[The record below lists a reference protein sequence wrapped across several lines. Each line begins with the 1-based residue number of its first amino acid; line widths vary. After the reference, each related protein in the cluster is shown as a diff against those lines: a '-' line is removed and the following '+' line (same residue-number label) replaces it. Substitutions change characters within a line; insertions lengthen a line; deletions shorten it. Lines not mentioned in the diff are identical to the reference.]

1 MSTATRRATFAV
13 ITIATALAATACSS
27 SSSPSASSSAPAS
40 ASPLAA
46 DSASPSASKSA
57 FSSAKVAVKAQP
69 VGTVRLGLPGG
80 KVSAAFDITGLAPGI
95 KHAVDIV
102 PGSCAQP
109 RSDSALVSFPTV
121 TDDDFG
127 NLKTTVQSTQSGL
140 RALPGN
146 AVLVVRLSDG
156 DSRQQKEPIACVP
169 LPSGVPDGS
178 PVKVQPAG
186 STKREGDATVAYD
199 AATKTYTVKVKATGL
214 AANSRHAAHLH
225 QGTCTKQGP
234 VLVMLGDLTA
244 DDQGVIDMTVKV
256 PDQSAQL
263 TGATYLNIHL
273 GDGSQILSK
282 DKKPTPLFQ
291 PLLCGP
297 VTT

>member
-1 MSTATRRATFAV
+1 MSTAIRRATFAV
-13 ITIATALAATACSS
+13 IAIATALAATACSS
-27 SSSPSASSSAPAS
+27 SSSPSAAAA

-46 DSASPSASKSA
+46 DAASPSASKSA

-69 VGTVRLGLPGG
+69 AGTVKLGLPDG

-95 KHAVDIV
+95 KHAVNIV
-102 PGSCAQP
+102 PGSCARPQ
-109 RSDSALVSFPTV
+109 SGSALVSFPTV

-140 RALPGN
+140 RELPDN

-156 DSRQQKEPIACVP
+156 DSQQQKEPIACVP
-169 LPSGVPDGS
+169 LPSGMPGNS
-178 PVKVQPAG
+178 PVKVQPVG
-186 STKREGDATVAYD
+186 STKREGEATVAYD

-225 QGTCTKQGP
+225 QGACTKQGP

-244 DDQGVIDMTVKV
+244 DDRGVIDQTVKV
-256 PDQSAQL
+256 SNQSAQL

-282 DKKPTPLFQ
+282 DKKPTPMFQ

>member
-1 MSTATRRATFAV
+1 MSTAIRRATFAV
-13 ITIATALAATACSS
+13 LSIATALAATACSS
-27 SSSPSASSSAPAS
+27 SSASSPSASAS
-40 ASPLAA
+40 ASALAA
-46 DSASPSASKSA
+46 DSASPPASKDA
-57 FSSAKVAVKAQP
+57 FSSAKLAVKAQP
-69 VGTVRLGLPGG
+69 VGTVKLGLPDG

-102 PGSCAQP
+102 PGSCARP
-109 RSDSALVSFPTV
+109 KSDSALVSFPTV
-121 TDDDFG
+121 TGDGFG

-140 RALPGN
+140 RELPDN

-156 DSRQQKEPIACVP
+156 DSQQQREPIACVP
-169 LPSGVPDGS
+169 LPSDRPDNS
-178 PVKVQPAG
+178 PVKVQPVG
-186 STKREGDATVAYD
+186 STKREGDATVTYD
-199 AATKTYTVKVKATGL
+199 AATKTYTLKVKATGL

-244 DDQGVIDMTVKV
+244 DDQGVIDKTVKV
-256 PDQSAQL
+256 PDQSARL

-282 DKKPTPLFQ
+282 DKKPTPMFQ